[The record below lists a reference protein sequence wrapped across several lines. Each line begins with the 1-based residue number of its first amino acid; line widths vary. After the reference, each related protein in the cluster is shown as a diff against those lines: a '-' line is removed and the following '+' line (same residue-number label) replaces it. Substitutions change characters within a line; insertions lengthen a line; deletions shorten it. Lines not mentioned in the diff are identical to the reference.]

1 MTITVADETLQELA
15 SRIEP
20 PSNIARNAAIDKWNA
35 VAKPIGSLGMLED
48 DIVRIA
54 ALVGSEDF
62 TLARPAAIILC
73 ADNGVVAQG
82 ISQCGQEVTCAVA
95 NNIARD
101 ESSVCT
107 MAKTAGIDVIGIDM
121 GMKTPAESPVIR
133 NRVIARATAD
143 ITQGPAMS
151 QEQAIRAIQTG
162 IDLVEELK
170 DEGYDIIASGEMGIG
185 NTTTSSAL
193 ASVLLDMPVNAVTGR
208 GAGLSDDGLSR
219 KIAAIEKA
227 IEVNRPDP
235 ENPLDALSKLGGF
248 DIAGLAGL
256 FIGGAIHRVPI
267 IIDGFISALSALI
280 AKRLIPQSTCCMLA
294 SHMSAEPATQS
305 IMRELGLC
313 APIQAQLRLGEGTG
327 AVCLIP
333 MLTMALALYNGT
345 SFAQTGIDAYDPS
358 LVKTLEA

>member
-1 MTITVADETLQELA
+1 MITTVLNEALQELA
-15 SRIEP
+15 CRIEP
-20 PSNIARNAAIDKWNA
+20 ASTIARKAAIEKWNA

-54 ALVGSEDF
+54 ALVGSENF
-62 TLARPAAIILC
+62 SLAKPAAIILC

-95 NNIARD
+95 NNIARN

-107 MAKTAGIDVIGIDM
+107 MAKTAGIDVIGVDM
-121 GMKTPAESPVIR
+121 GMVTPAESSVIR
-133 NRVIARATAD
+133 NRAIARGTAD

-151 QEQAIRAIQTG
+151 QEQALRAIQTG
-162 IDLVEELK
+162 IELVEELK
-170 DEGYDIIASGEMGIG
+170 GEGYDIIASGEMGIG

-193 ASVLLDMPVNAVTGR
+193 ASVLLDMPAKEVTGR
-208 GAGLSDDGLSR
+208 GAGLSDDGLLR
-219 KIAAIEKA
+219 KIAAIEDA
-227 IEVNRPDP
+227 IEINHPNPD
-235 ENPLDALSKLGGF
+235 NPLDVLSKLGGF
-248 DIAGLAGL
+248 DIAGLTGL

-280 AKRLIPQSTCCMLA
+280 AKRLIPQSTVSMLA

-305 IMRELGLC
+305 IMREIGLS

-333 MLTMALALYNGT
+333 MLTMAFALYNGT
-345 SFAQTGIDAYDPS
+345 SFAQTGIDAYDPN